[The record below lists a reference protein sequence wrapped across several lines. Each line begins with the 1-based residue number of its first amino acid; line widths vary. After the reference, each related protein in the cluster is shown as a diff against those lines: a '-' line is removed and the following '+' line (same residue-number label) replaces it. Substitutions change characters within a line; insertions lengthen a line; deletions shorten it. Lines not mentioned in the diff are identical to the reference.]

1 MREAVATQIANL
13 PTTPGVYLMKDAH
26 GEVFYIGKAKSLRD
40 RVRGYFSGTDER
52 AFVALLDEL
61 LCDLEVVLTDTATE
75 ALILE
80 NDLIKRHQPRFNVK
94 LTDDKNFLS
103 LRLDT
108 RVPYPRLEVV
118 RRMRQDGAR
127 YFGPYTS
134 AQSIR
139 ETLRVINRHFQL
151 RTCSDAVMQSRSRP
165 CLQYE
170 IKRCPAP
177 CVLDLTGGA
186 YARNVEAVTAF
197 LSGRERELVIVLRE
211 RMQRHAAALE
221 FEAAGQ
227 VRDQLR
233 AIERSLERQ
242 RLVSADAVNRDVIG
256 LSREGPDVEVFVLR
270 TRDGRLVE
278 GRRYAFADLEQP
290 TTDLL
295 SDFAVRY
302 LAAHRSDLPD
312 ELLLPPEMEWAQALE
327 AYASDTLG
335 HPLRV
340 LTPRRGDKR
349 HLVELAARNA
359 QQALAA
365 AERQKSAAANA
376 IERLQRALHL
386 RRAPETLECVDISHH
401 QGSAIVASVVRF
413 ERGLPVKDGYRR
425 YRIRSLEEQDDFR
438 AIYEVVSRRA
448 RRGLEEGDLPA
459 LLVID
464 GGKGQ
469 LAAAR
474 AALDDHGIDS
484 LDLVSLAKAR
494 TLSEKESHE
503 QSPRGL
509 ERVFVVGHKTP
520 IILRQDSA
528 ELFLLTR
535 ARDEA
540 HRFAI
545 AFHRQALRRTT
556 RASRLDSIA
565 GIGPVRRKALLR
577 RFGSLTG
584 IRDASD
590 DELAAVVGPRGV
602 AALRNA
608 LTKSPVQE

>member
-256 LSREGPDVEVFVLR
+256 LYREGPDVEVFVLR

-590 DELAAVVGPRGV
+590 DELAAVVGPRVV